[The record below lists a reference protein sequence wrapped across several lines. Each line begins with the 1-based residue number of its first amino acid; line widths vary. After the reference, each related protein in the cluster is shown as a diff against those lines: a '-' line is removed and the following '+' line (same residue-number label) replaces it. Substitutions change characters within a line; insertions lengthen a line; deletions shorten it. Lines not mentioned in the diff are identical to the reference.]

1 MPKPFRLPNL
11 AEQHVLDHLQVR
23 LIEPHEKDAWN
34 QLVVAHHYLKNAD
47 LVGAQLRYVAQY
59 ECRWLLLLGWSAAA
73 FHLQAREQWLR
84 WSQSQLRARRHF
96 VAQNSRL
103 VLLADRHQF
112 PNLASRA
119 LALCSRRLSDDWQT
133 AYGHPIVVVESFVD
147 RQLFHGT
154 AYKAAGWTLL
164 GPTAGFGR
172 HAEDFYVRHD
182 RPKQLW
188 VRPLDPAGPAAL
200 RAPTLP
206 PHLAPFEQKPAP
218 RCTLPATQRTS
229 LLERLPRLPDARRP
243 KGRWHPWRAV
253 LGILALAKL
262 AGVPGAQS
270 ELADFAARLTQAQ
283 RRQLSCRR
291 DPASGRYAVPGAST
305 FFRALKAM
313 DYLALERVVV
323 QWQHDVL
330 GPADPNELI
339 VLDGKEVANA
349 QGQNLVTAVSVPSG
363 RVYGLEP
370 VRPKEPAPAPAPPE
384 GAAPS
389 ASAQPAASSAAPHAV
404 VPPPSSLE
412 SVAPSVAPACAP
424 PALPAPKKENEI
436 PAARRLLARL
446 SLAGRL
452 VSLDALHT
460 QHATAGQIV
469 LGNGADYLLTLK
481 ANQEGLLET
490 AQTLLPGVFFPSGLE
505 VLFRAHGA
513 HGRKESGPAGNPAT
527 GHAGDHA
534 GGTGPDRRQPSG
546 PSGPPPHGAW
556 RHDRHADVAGDQPAD
571 RDPAAGRVPESAP
584 RRMGD

>member
-1 MPKPFRLPNL
+1 MPKPLRLPNL

-59 ECRWLLLLGWSAAA
+59 EQRWLLLLGWSAAA
-73 FHLQAREQWLR
+73 FHLQAREAWLR
-84 WSQSQLRARRHF
+84 WSQFQLRARRHF

-119 LALCSRRLSDDWQT
+119 LALCTRRLSDDWRA
-133 AYGHPIVVVESFVD
+133 AYGHPIVVAESFVD

-188 VRPLDPAGPAAL
+188 VRPLDPTGPAAL

-206 PHLAPFEQKPAP
+206 PHLAPFEPQPAP
-218 RCTLPATQRTS
+218 RCTLPAAQRTS
-229 LLERLPRLPDARRP
+229 LLERLPRLPDPRQT

-270 ELADFAARLTQAQ
+270 ELADFASRLTQAQ
-283 RRQLSCRR
+283 RRQLGCRR
-291 DPASGRYAVPGAST
+291 DPVTGRCVVPGAST

-313 DYLALERVVV
+313 NYLALERIVV

-330 GPADPNELI
+330 GPADPDELI
-339 VLDGKEVANA
+339 VLDGKQVANA

-363 RVYGLEP
+363 RVHGLEP
-370 VRPKEPAPAPAPPE
+370 VRPKEPARAAPPSGPAAPAARVEPAPSSAVAEAAVPPL
-384 GAAPS
+384 PPP
-389 ASAQPAASSAAPHAV
+389 ASAAS
-404 VPPPSSLE
+404 
-412 SVAPSVAPACAP
+412 SVAPAATP
-424 PALPAPKKENEI
+424 SAPKKENEI

-452 VSLDALHT
+452 ISLDALHT
-460 QHATAGQIV
+460 QHATAAQIV

-481 ANQEGLLET
+481 ANQEGLQAT
-490 AQTLLPGVFFPSGLE
+490 AQTLLPGVFFPSGPA
-505 VLFRAHGA
+505 VTPGAHGA
-513 HGRKESGPAGNPAT
+513 HGRKEPGPLGNP
-527 GHAGDHA
+527 
-534 GGTGPDRRQPSG
+534 
-546 PSGPPPHGAW
+546 
-556 RHDRHADVAGDQPAD
+556 
-571 RDPAAGRVPESAP
+571 
-584 RRMGD
+584 

>member
-1 MPKPFRLPNL
+1 MPKPLRLPHV
-11 AEQHVLDHLQVR
+11 AEPHVLDHLHVR

-47 LVGAQLRYVAQY
+47 LVGAQLRYVAEY
-59 ECRWLLLLGWSAAA
+59 ERRWLLLLGWSAAA

-84 WSQSQLRARRHF
+84 WSQPQLRARRHF

-112 PNLASRA
+112 PNLASRG
-119 LALCSRRLSDDWQT
+119 LALCTRRLSADWQA

-164 GPTAGFGR
+164 GSTAGFGR

-206 PHLAPFEQKPAP
+206 PHLARFEQKLAP
-218 RCTLPATQRTS
+218 RCTLPALQRTS
-229 LLERLPRLPDARRP
+229 LLERLPRLPDPRKP

-283 RRQLSCRR
+283 RRQLNCRR
-291 DPASGRYAVPGAST
+291 DPATRRYAVPGAST

-339 VLDGKEVANA
+339 VLDGKAVANA

-363 RVYGLEP
+363 RGYGLEP
-370 VRPKEPAPAPAPPE
+370 VRPKEPAPVSAPPE
-384 GAAPS
+384 GAVPS
-389 ASAQPAASSAAPHAV
+389 ASAEPAPSSAAPDAL
-404 VPPPSSLE
+404 VPPPSRPE
-412 SVAPSVAPACAP
+412 SAPPAAAPACAP
-424 PALPAPKKENEI
+424 PVPKKENEI

-460 QHATAGQIV
+460 QHATAGQMV

-490 AQTLLPGVFFPSGLE
+490 AQTLLPSVFFPSGLE
-505 VLFRAHGA
+505 VPCRAHGP
-513 HGRKESGPAGNPAT
+513 HGREEPGPTGNPGT

-546 PSGPPPHGAW
+546 PAGPPPNGARRHGQ
-556 RHDRHADVAGDQPAD
+556 HATVAGDQPVE
-571 RDPAAGRVPESAP
+571 RGAAASRVAASAP

>member
-1 MPKPFRLPNL
+1 
-11 AEQHVLDHLQVR
+11 
-23 LIEPHEKDAWN
+23 
-34 QLVVAHHYLKNAD
+34 
-47 LVGAQLRYVAQY
+47 
-59 ECRWLLLLGWSAAA
+59 LGWSAAA

-84 WSQSQLRARRHF
+84 WSPLQLRTRRHF

-103 VLLADRHQF
+103 VVLADRHQF
-112 PNLASRA
+112 PNLATRA
-119 LALCSRRLSDDWQT
+119 LALCTHRLPADWQAT
-133 AYGHPIVVVESFVD
+133 YGHPIVVVESFVD

-172 HAEDFYVRHD
+172 QAEDFYVRHD

-206 PHLAPFEQKPAP
+206 PHLAPFEQKSAP
-218 RCTLPATQRTS
+218 RCTLPAVQRTS
-229 LLERLPRLPDARRP
+229 LLERLPRLPDPRRP

-270 ELADFAARLTQAQ
+270 ELADFAGRLTQAQ

-291 DPASGRYAVPGAST
+291 DPATRRYAVPGAST

-370 VRPKEPAPAPAPPE
+370 VRPKEPAPAPEPSE
-384 GAAPS
+384 GAAPA
-389 ASAQPAASSAAPHAV
+389 ASAQPAAASAVPDALVPPSSSPQSAEPSAAPAG
-404 VPPPSSLE
+404 
-412 SVAPSVAPACAP
+412 APSAP
-424 PALPAPKKENEI
+424 PAPKKENEI

-446 SLAGRL
+446 SLTGRL
-452 VSLDALHT
+452 LSLDALHT

-490 AQTLLPGVFFPSGLE
+490 AQTLLPSAFFPSGPE
-505 VLFRAHGA
+505 VAFRAHGA
-513 HGRKESGPAGNPAT
+513 HGRKEPGPAGNPGT
-527 GHAGDHA
+527 GHAGHHA
-534 GGTGPDRRQPSG
+534 GGTGPGWRQPSG
-546 PSGPPPHGAW
+546 PPGSPPHGKG
-556 RHDRHADVAGDQPAD
+556 RHHRHADVAGDQPAD
-571 RDPAAGRVPESAP
+571 RDPAAGRVSESAP

>member
-11 AEQHVLDHLQVR
+11 AEPHVLDHLQVR
-23 LIEPHEKDAWN
+23 LIAPHEQDAWN
-34 QLVVAHHYLKNAD
+34 QLVVAHHYLKHAD
-47 LVGAQLRYVAQY
+47 LVGAQLRYVAEY

-73 FHLQAREQWLR
+73 FHLQAREAWLR
-84 WSQSQLRARRHF
+84 WSQPQLRARRHF

-119 LALCSRRLSDDWQT
+119 LALCTRRLSADWQA

-188 VRPLDPAGPAAL
+188 VRPLEPAGPAAL
-200 RAPTLP
+200 RAPILP
-206 PHLAPFEQKPAP
+206 PHLAPFEQQPAP
-218 RCTLPATQRTS
+218 RCTLPAAQRTS
-229 LLERLPRLPDARRP
+229 LLERLPRLRDPRRP
-243 KGRWHPWRAV
+243 KGRWHPWPAV

-270 ELADFAARLTQAQ
+270 EVADFADRLTQAQ
-283 RRQLSCRR
+283 RRQLGCRR
-291 DPASGRYAVPGAST
+291 EPVTGRYVVPAAST

-313 DYLALERVVV
+313 DYLVLERVVV

-370 VRPKEPAPAPAPPE
+370 VRPKEPAPPRAPSGAAAPAVRTAPAPSSAVP
-384 GAAPS
+384 GAAVPPS
-389 ASAQPAASSAAPHAV
+389 SSPESAAPA
-404 VPPPSSLE
+404 
-412 SVAPSVAPACAP
+412 AAPACAP
-424 PALPAPKKENEI
+424 PAPKKENEI

-460 QHATAGQIV
+460 QHATAAQIV

-481 ANQEGLLET
+481 ANQEGLLEA
-490 AQTLLPGVFFPSGLE
+490 AQTLLPGAFFPSGPG
-505 VLFRAHGA
+505 VAPRAHGA
-513 HGRKESGPAGNPAT
+513 HGRNESGPAGNPGT

-534 GGTGPDRRQPSG
+534 GGTGPDRGQPSG
-546 PSGPPPHGAW
+546 PAGPPPHRA
-556 RHDRHADVAGDQPAD
+556 RHHDPHTDVAGNQPTDGRA
-571 RDPAAGRVPESAP
+571 AAGRVPASPP